1 LAHFSAR
8 ADKQV
13 AHLNLPHEENP
24 FLGVRGARLLL
35 RRPDLLEPQLRAI
48 YRAAAKG
55 GDVSIMFPVVTSV
68 AEVLALREVC
78 ERIRD
83 EVSGPVLPVGIMIEV
98 PAAAIQADSLAEHV
112 DFFSIGTNDLTQYK
126 LAIDRQNADL
136 AADDIGNNTSVQEV
150 YGTQNLHLAVL
161 TIEQKLL
168 DGRLDITAGRT
179 VANIAFLNNPLYCDF

>member
-1 LAHFSAR
+1 M
-8 ADKQV
+8 
-13 AHLNLPHEENP
+13 NLPHEENP